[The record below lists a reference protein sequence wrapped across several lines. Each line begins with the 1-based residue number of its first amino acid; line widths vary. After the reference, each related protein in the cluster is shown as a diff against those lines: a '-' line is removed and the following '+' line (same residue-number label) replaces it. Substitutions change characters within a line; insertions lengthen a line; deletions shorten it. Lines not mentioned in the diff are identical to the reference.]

1 MSEFGHKKIKNLQ
14 VLSFVTSPMRDR
26 TSRGQNVDWTEL
38 RTNLAPFP
46 RIRFV
51 VPALAPLMS
60 LELSH
65 YHRPRTDKIISEGFK
80 SRNQLAKCHPFSG
93 HGNDK
98 LLGCCVL
105 FQGRDINQFEIKRK
119 LRDLSRS
126 RLLHNMSWLDQN
138 ANSGHLGCMKMGF
151 TNKPHVV
158 LKGSEMPRS
167 SVAMCM
173 LTNSTAIRNVWDRID
188 RQFDM
193 LYKRRAFVHHFYEE
207 GLEMDE
213 LLDAR
218 MNMATLEYDYRD
230 IMVGQEDPQKL
241 F

>member
-1 MSEFGHKKIKNLQ
+1 
-14 VLSFVTSPMRDR
+14 
-26 TSRGQNVDWTEL
+26 
-38 RTNLAPFP
+38 
-46 RIRFV
+46 
-51 VPALAPLMS
+51 
-60 LELSH
+60 
-65 YHRPRTDKIISEGFK
+65 
-80 SRNQLAKCHPFSG
+80 
-93 HGNDK
+93 
-98 LLGCCVL
+98 
-105 FQGRDINQFEIKRK
+105 
-119 LRDLSRS
+119 
-126 RLLHNMSWLDQN
+126 
-138 ANSGHLGCMKMGF
+138 
-151 TNKPHVV
+151 
-158 LKGSEMPRS
+158 MPRS